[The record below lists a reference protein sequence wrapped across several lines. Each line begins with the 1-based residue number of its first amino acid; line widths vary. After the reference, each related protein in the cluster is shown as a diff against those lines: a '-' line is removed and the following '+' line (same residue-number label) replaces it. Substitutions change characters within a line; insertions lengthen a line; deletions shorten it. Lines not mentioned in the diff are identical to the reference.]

1 MKIVTTFLWGC
12 IAAFSAFAEGSAFY
26 VNYSAVV
33 PTAPL
38 QLHGLSIVPP
48 DARLDLA
55 ATHAEGNK
63 VLAYLSVG
71 EVAGDAPYL
80 EVARQRGLRVRGR
93 NEIWNSEIL
102 DLSDPG
108 WTELIVNELAA
119 QAAARGF
126 DGFFL
131 DTLDSI
137 WESDRAAGIE
147 LLRQLRAAHPEAKI
161 VANRGFDLL
170 SVLQGIVDGV
180 CLSGADQRRW
190 NRDWS
195 YL

>member
-1 MKIVTTFLWGC
+1 MTEIYANECLTFTSHCEGRTHLQMRTQSLVRAQRACWQRGADPPAPPPTPPGTRPP
-12 IAAFSAFAEGSAFY
+12 AAHA
-26 VNYSAVV
+26 
-33 PTAPL
+33 PTAV
-38 QLHGLSIVPP
+38 Q
-48 DARLDLA
+48 A
-55 ATHAEGNK
+55 A
-63 VLAYLSVG
+63 
-71 EVAGDAPYL
+71 
-80 EVARQRGLRVRGR
+80 
-93 NEIWNSEIL
+93 
-102 DLSDPG
+102 
-108 WTELIVNELAA
+108 LAA

-147 LLRQLRAAHPEAKI
+147 LLRQLRAAYPEPKI

-170 SVLQGIVDGV
+170 SDLQEIVDGV